1 MDPDGRYSDQVIRC
15 QVCVSFGASETLF
28 NADDLRKVNAYMD
41 IQLKHM
47 FAVTCTQMRRESMS
61 KETLESMAAVS

>member
-1 MDPDGRYSDQVIRC
+1 MAW
-15 QVCVSFGASETLF
+15 QVCISFGASETLF
-28 NADDLRKVNAYMD
+28 KPEDLAKVNAYMD

-47 FAVTCTQMRRESMS
+47 FAVACTQVRRESMS